1 MPELLQRLPQNVITI
16 FRGRNLWY
24 HLLAIILTVLIIE
37 SGTDWTY
44 YRWTRSEAIAQAAL
58 PAILLGTLFPV
69 FGILGLIIFGT
80 VSRNRQLV
88 STGWA
93 LGQAALLG
101 YLISIGYKAWTGR
114 IPPPFRGFQMSAA
127 NAGSLVDTSH
137 GFQLGFLKGGIFW
150 GWPSSHT
157 TVAFAMSFCL
167 IALYPRNKIVVIA
180 ALLYAFYIGLAVSV
194 SIHWLSEFV
203 AGAIFGSLI
212 GRVVGK
218 SAAANNPVSRST

>member
-1 MPELLQRLPQNVITI
+1 MPELFQRLPQNVITI
-16 FRGRNLWY
+16 FRSRNLWY
-24 HLLAIILTVLIIE
+24 HLLAIVLTVLIVE
-37 SGTDWTY
+37 SDTDWTY
-44 YRWTRSEAIAQAAL
+44 YRWTRSEVIAQAAL

-69 FGILGLIIFGT
+69 FGILGLIIFGV
-80 VSRNRQLV
+80 VSRNRHIIT
-88 STGWA
+88 TGWA
-93 LGQAALLG
+93 MGQAALLA

-114 IPPPFRGFQMSAA
+114 IPPPFRGFSMSAA
-127 NAGSLVDTSH
+127 NAGSLVDSSH
-137 GFQLGFLKGGIFW
+137 GFQFGFLKGGIFW

-167 IALYPRNKIVVIA
+167 IALYPKNKKVVIA

-203 AGAIFGSLI
+203 AGAIIGSLI

-218 SAAANNPVSRST
+218 SAAATRAGRSS